1 MSVLSLLKSV
11 RSCNV
16 DVGWA
21 NKLQSDRFLNSCQVV
36 CPVWTGTDQ
45 YGRIVCPD
53 SMMIE
58 TAGCRSALDRVDVEN
73 YQRPQY
79 FELVNLDG
87 FGVQGNIYSDDSG
100 NRTANLQNLSE
111 IVGNPGY
118 DYGSYIQPRCVS
130 DRYDEFQYESRSM
143 CR

>member
-1 MSVLSLLKSV
+1 MSVLSLQKSV
-11 RSCNV
+11 RTCRV
-16 DVGWA
+16 DTGYA

-87 FGVQGNIYSDDSG
+87 FGVQGNIYSDDAG
-100 NRTANLQNLSE
+100 NRTAYNQNLYE

-118 DYGSYIQPRCVS
+118 DYGAFVSPRCRE
-130 DRYDEFQYESRSM
+130 DRYEQAQFESRAA